1 MFGGGRAERKR
12 LLQRQAERAE
22 LYSKWLLEE
31 ETVAEWRQHAEQVPV
46 THTLA
51 DGHTLRLQ
59 RWWPPRR
66 AIVAEKVLA
75 AQQRLAFA
83 QGALSERLGGDTSP
97 LWEFGWDGCHEMF
110 EVHARVIR
118 EVFLKFEWDIAVVA
132 DPELHLDVTRRES
145 GPSTG
150 DPAAAALDAAERELA
165 EVRLAEKM
173 SETSLHGAWRPGDQP
188 LRRDNVQDNEEGGH
202 CVVM

>member
-1 MFGGGRAERKR
+1 MFGCERAERQR
-12 LLQRQAERAE
+12 LLLHQVERAE
-22 LYSKWLLEE
+22 LYSTWLLEE
-31 ETVAEWRQHAEQVPV
+31 ETAAEWRLHAEQVPV
-46 THTLA
+46 THALA
-51 DGHTLRLQ
+51 DGHTLTVQ

-66 AIVAEKVLA
+66 AIMAEKVLA

-110 EVHARVIR
+110 EVHARAIR

-132 DPELHLDVTRRES
+132 DPELRMDVTRRES
-145 GPSTG
+145 GRSTG
-150 DPAAAALDAAERELA
+150 DPVPTTLDAAERKLA
-165 EVRLAEKM
+165 ELRLAEKM
-173 SETSLHGAWRPGDQP
+173 SKTSLHGAWRPDQSAS
-188 LRRDNVQDNEEGGH
+188 RDYVQEDEEGRH